1 MATKIPIGGELDP
14 KTVERVLADAETVM
28 DRTQGKRQSEINAE
42 QKETNSEHEGTMEA
56 HASEIEELKK
66 EDIRLAQDDADL
78 KELLDAK
85 VIEAGG
91 VPFDYKPTK
100 DSTNAITSGAV
111 YSYTVDS
118 DLLDGIES
126 IDEEDIPRIYQ
137 GPKGDPFKF
146 EDFTEEQL
154 GGIVEGVEQTVMADK
169 VISTVVDEK
178 EYEEYFTE

>member
-14 KTVERVLADAETVM
+14 RTTDRVLADTEVVL
-28 DRTQGKRQSEINAE
+28 DRTQGKTQSEINAE
-42 QKETNSEHEGTMEA
+42 QKGINSEHEETMES

-66 EDIRLAQDDADL
+66 EDIRLHQDDEAL

-91 VPFDYKPTK
+91 VAFDYKPTK

-111 YSYTVDS
+111 YDYTVDS

-126 IDEEDIPRIYQ
+126 IDEEDIPRIYK
-137 GPKGDPFKF
+137 GPKGDAFTF
-146 EDFTEEQL
+146 DDFTEEQL
-154 GGIVEGVEQTVMADK
+154 DAIIKEVGQAVMEDK
-169 VISTVVDEK
+169 VESTVVSTK

>member
-42 QKETNSEHEGTMEA
+42 QKEINSEHEGTMDSQ
-56 HASEIEELKK
+56 ASEIEELKK
-66 EDIRLAQDDADL
+66 EDIRLHQDDKDL
-78 KELLDAK
+78 KALLDAK

-91 VPFDYKPTK
+91 VAFDYKPTK

-111 YSYTVDS
+111 YNYTVDS

-126 IDEEDIPRIYQ
+126 INEEDIPRIYQ
-137 GPKGDPFKF
+137 GPKGDPFEF

-154 GGIVEGVEQTVMADK
+154 QSIVTGVEQAVLADK
-169 VISTVVDEK
+169 VVSTVVNEK

>member
-14 KTVERVLADAETVM
+14 RTVERVLADAEVVM
-28 DRTQGKRQSEINAE
+28 DRRQGKRQSEINAE
-42 QKETNSEHEGTMEA
+42 QKEINSEHEGTMET

-66 EDIRLAQDDADL
+66 EDIRLHQDDKDI

-111 YSYTVDS
+111 YNYTVDS

-126 IDEEDIPRIYQ
+126 INEEDIPRIYQ

-154 GGIVEGVEQTVMADK
+154 QSIVTEVENEVMKDK
-169 VISTVVDEK
+169 VESTVVDEK
-178 EYEEYFTE
+178 EYEEYFT

>member
-14 KTVERVLADAETVM
+14 RTTDRVLADAEVVM

-42 QKETNSEHEGTMEA
+42 QKDINSEHESTMESY
-56 HASEIEELKK
+56 ASEIEELKK
-66 EDIRLAQDDADL
+66 EDIRLHKDDEDL

-91 VPFDYKPTK
+91 VAFDYKPTK

-111 YSYTVDS
+111 YDYTVDS

-137 GPKGDPFKF
+137 GPKGDAFTF

-154 GGIVEGVEQTVMADK
+154 GGIIDK
-169 VISTVVDEK
+169 VIQAVLEDMVTSTVASTK
-178 EYEEYFTE
+178 EYEEYFKE

>member
-14 KTVERVLADAETVM
+14 RTVERVLADAEVVM

-42 QKETNSEHEGTMEA
+42 QKEINSEHEGTMDSQ
-56 HASEIEELKK
+56 ASEIEELKK
-66 EDIRLAQDDADL
+66 EDIRLHQDDKDL

-85 VIEAGG
+85 VIEVGG

-111 YSYTVDS
+111 YNYTVDS
-118 DLLDGIES
+118 DLLDGIEN
-126 IDEEDIPRIYQ
+126 IDEEDIPRIYK

-154 GGIVEGVEQTVMADK
+154 NSIITEVENEVMKDK
-169 VISTVVDEK
+169 VESTVVDEN